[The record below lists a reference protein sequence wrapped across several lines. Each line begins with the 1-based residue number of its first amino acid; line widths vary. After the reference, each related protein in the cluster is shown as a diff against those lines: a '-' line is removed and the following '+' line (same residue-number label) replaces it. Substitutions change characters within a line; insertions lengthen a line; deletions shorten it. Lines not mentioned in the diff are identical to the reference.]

1 MIAGIQVSSFRPVL
15 TTEEQVRAAFRK
27 MREMGCDTVQLQ
39 WIDFSIAP
47 ETIVEAM
54 EAEGIRSVSTQ
65 DFYQTVRE
73 RKEYFIRLNQLCRS
87 EWVCVSGI
95 PESYLSPEGLKAYT
109 GELTEFIHELEEY
122 GLKLCFHPRASDFR
136 PVGQKDPVE
145 YLMEHLPES
154 AALCLDLYHVGHA
167 GLSMEET
174 IEKYRGKIFMV
185 HFKDFRKDGE
195 EECLVPVGQGDTDW
209 SGALRACAETKVPY
223 GFVEQERWNR
233 DPFVCLKE
241 SFDWLRKRLEEP
253 RRKAERF

>member
-15 TTEEQVRAAFRK
+15 TTEDQVRAAFRK

-109 GELTEFIHELEEY
+109 
-122 GLKLCFHPRASDFR
+122 
-136 PVGQKDPVE
+136 
-145 YLMEHLPES
+145 
-154 AALCLDLYHVGHA
+154 
-167 GLSMEET
+167 
-174 IEKYRGKIFMV
+174 
-185 HFKDFRKDGE
+185 
-195 EECLVPVGQGDTDW
+195 
-209 SGALRACAETKVPY
+209 
-223 GFVEQERWNR
+223 
-233 DPFVCLKE
+233 
-241 SFDWLRKRLEEP
+241 
-253 RRKAERF
+253 